1 MRVSAKLVRQQ
12 QSYILNLGD
21 SMRVGNLARYLSQ
34 QEAYIDTSTLELA
47 RPVQATQRLQDV
59 DIQAGDRLIICT
71 AKPTQAELPA
81 PLNPGDKIIR
91 LIMGDVE
98 VSSRGKKM
106 LTIGKP
112 DTNRD
117 VDIDLRNF
125 ISPKQLNY
133 VSRDTMRLEFDER
146 SKTWYAAR
154 TGRTRL
160 LINEYELTADRIP
173 LGDLSLL
180 KVYRANEEPSNPAFR
195 PLVEIKLVTETV
207 QSRDDIIYLEAG
219 DRPFRIQVGVER
231 ESASLN
237 VSENV
242 PFGQIVTGLA
252 AHLNM
257 GMNTDYDMYILRLIP
272 PITRLEAIQL
282 GNDEFLYAARSQ
294 SYAMNVLM
302 LHDLA
307 NHERKYELV
316 GGPEDDIKLIG
327 RRPEAAIEDPE
338 LEVDLYQTL
347 VERTGTPNAFKN
359 ISRRQLRVFY
369 RAAENTWWA
378 QAEERASV
386 PVFINNTRATTSTP
400 IQLTSGDVIS
410 IGATVDNYVAR
421 LEVEI
426 TAKAE

>member
-1 MRVSAKLVRQQ
+1 MRVSAKLVRQRQ
-12 QSYILNLGD
+12 NYSLSLGD
-21 SMRVGNLARYLSQ
+21 RMRVGNLARYLSQ

-47 RPVQATQRLQDV
+47 RLVQPTQRLQDV

-71 AKPTQAELPA
+71 AKPSQAELPA

-98 VSSRGKKM
+98 VSSRGKKS
-106 LTIGKP
+106 LSIGKP
-112 DTNRD
+112 DSNRD

-125 ISPKQLNY
+125 ISPKQLNF
-133 VSRDTMRLEFDER
+133 VSRDTMRLEFDEH
-146 SKTWYAAR
+146 SKTWYASR

-195 PLVEIKLVTETV
+195 PLAEIRMETETV
-207 QSRDDIIYLEAG
+207 QSRDDIIYLESG
-219 DRPFRIQVGVER
+219 SRICKIQVGVER
-231 ESASLN
+231 ESAALN

-252 AHLNM
+252 AHMNM
-257 GMNTDYDMYILRLIP
+257 AMNTEYDLYILRLIP
-272 PITRLEAIQL
+272 PLTPMEAVTL
-282 GNDEFLYAARSQ
+282 GNDDFLYAARSQ

-307 NHERKYELV
+307 NTERKYELV

-347 VERTGTPNAFKN
+347 VERTGNPNAFKN

-369 RAAENTWWA
+369 RATENTWWA

-386 PVFINNTRATTSTP
+386 PVFINNTRATASTP

-410 IGATVDNYVAR
+410 IGATVDNYAAR

-426 TAKAE
+426 TAKAD